1 MSIAE
6 QALFLV
12 DLSPNL
18 EQRRRIEAFSDLDQ
32 TISASFASP
41 EARPAETE
49 PKPQTGAFSVAA
61 RLSRSNYEDQA
72 RAEALMHALR
82 QIRVS
87 NVQTPRVIRRA

>member
-18 EQRRRIEAFSDLDQ
+18 EQRRKLEAFSDLEQ

-41 EARPAETE
+41 EACAKEAEQS
-49 PKPQTGAFSVAA
+49 PQSGAFSVAA

-82 QIRVS
+82 RIRVS